1 MHKTGKIYTIV
12 IVLILTG
19 IAGADSI
26 SLGSISDID
35 SITLNPG
42 EQGVFRLYFFNMGN
56 EPIDINIK
64 ADYPSDLRVEIHPEV
79 MTIEKEI
86 TRSPSSNGEWF
97 ILADGMTFVRLHRV
111 DVYVKIPSGISTNL
125 YKVKLSA
132 IATRS
137 GISSMNGITQ
147 SLAQVRETTLR
158 IYVPGTVRR
167 TREGN
172 NNNRIYVESPVIL
185 EGQDN
190 WTWGQI
196 SEPSTGSQPTYKPDS
211 ILTEMTT
218 TIPRHGKLDIDNEYR
233 ETAVPGVY
241 QDNRRG
247 VKINLPTGN
256 IVIDKEQKETALDLG
271 LVTLVISVASLILR
285 ILK

>member
-12 IVLILTG
+12 IVLVLTG

-26 SLGSISDID
+26 SLGSVSDID

-56 EPIDINIK
+56 EPIDVNIK
-64 ADYPSDLRVEIHPEV
+64 ADYPSDLRVEIHPQT
-79 MTIEKEI
+79 MTIEREI
-86 TRSPSSNGEWF
+86 TRNPSSDGEWF

-132 IATRS
+132 VATRS

-147 SLAQVRETTLR
+147 SLAQVRETTLK

-167 TREGN
+167 TREDS

-185 EGQDN
+185 EEQSN
-190 WTWGQI
+190 WTFGQI
-196 SEPSTGSQPTYKPDS
+196 TGGGAGTQPTYKPDS
-211 ILTEMTT
+211 IPSETT
-218 TIPRHGKLDIDNEYR
+218 TTLPQYKASDDSDKYR

-241 QDNRRG
+241 QDNKGR